1 MLNTIWLGLILVAI
15 VCGALTG
22 RMEAVT
28 QQSVM
33 AAKAAVM
40 LAIGLI
46 GIMAF
51 WLGMVQVAR
60 EAGLLGVMARAL
72 RPIMTRLFPEVPA
85 DHPAMSAMIM
95 NMASNMLGLG
105 NAATPFGLKAMI
117 ELDKL
122 NQQKGTA
129 TNAMALFLAINT
141 SNIAL
146 FPTGVIAIR
155 ASMGSQNATGILF
168 TTLFATA
175 CSTCVAII
183 VAKTLQRL
191 PTYRINPNDVPHQ
204 PGQDQ
209 ESNEPHDIDLPDEAE
224 LGPSEVPPTPLKYKL
239 LQWAFW
245 STLFVAALI
254 HVGEEWLH
262 TVAIHGLDAMTGG
275 QSILGFVA
283 APGTTLFTLS
293 KDILSYWLLPALMAA
308 ILLYGLSKGVKVY
321 EALVSGAREG
331 FDVAKRIIPY
341 LVAILVAVAM
351 FRASGALGLLIGA
364 ISPLTQAIGMPAEA
378 LPMALMRPLSGSGAY
393 GILAETMR
401 ANGPDSLVGYMVST
415 FQGSTETTFYVI
427 AVYFGAVQVKRVRH
441 TLATCLIADLVGI
454 IAAVWICVAMY
465 G

>member
-1 MLNTIWLGLILVAI
+1 
-15 VCGALTG
+15 
-22 RMEAVT
+22 
-28 QQSVM
+28 
-33 AAKAAVM
+33 
-40 LAIGLI
+40 
-46 GIMAF
+46 
-51 WLGMVQVAR
+51 
-60 EAGLLGVMARAL
+60 
-72 RPIMTRLFPEVPA
+72 
-85 DHPAMSAMIM
+85 
-95 NMASNMLGLG
+95 
-105 NAATPFGLKAMI
+105 
-117 ELDKL
+117 
-122 NQQKGTA
+122 
-129 TNAMALFLAINT
+129 
-141 SNIAL
+141 
-146 FPTGVIAIR
+146 
-155 ASMGSQNATGILF
+155 MGSQNATGILF

-191 PTYRINPNDVPHQ
+191 PKYRINPNDVTHQ
-204 PGQDQ
+204 QDH
-209 ESNEPHDIDLPDEAE
+209 EPNEPRDIDLPDEAE
-224 LGPSEVPPTPLKYKL
+224 LGPSEVPPTPFKYRL
-239 LQWAFW
+239 LQWAFL

-254 HVGEEWLH
+254 HVGQEWMN
-262 TVAIHGLDAMTGG
+262 TVAMHGLDAMTGG

>member
-1 MLNTIWLGLILVAI
+1 M
-15 VCGALTG
+15 
-22 RMEAVT
+22 
-28 QQSVM
+28 
-33 AAKAAVM
+33 
-40 LAIGLI
+40 
-46 GIMAF
+46 
-51 WLGMVQVAR
+51 
-60 EAGLLGVMARAL
+60 
-72 RPIMTRLFPEVPA
+72 
-85 DHPAMSAMIM
+85 
-95 NMASNMLGLG
+95 
-105 NAATPFGLKAMI
+105 
-117 ELDKL
+117 
-122 NQQKGTA
+122 
-129 TNAMALFLAINT
+129 
-141 SNIAL
+141 
-146 FPTGVIAIR
+146 
-155 ASMGSQNATGILF
+155 
-168 TTLFATA
+168 
-175 CSTCVAII
+175 
-183 VAKTLQRL
+183 
-191 PTYRINPNDVPHQ
+191 
-204 PGQDQ
+204 
-209 ESNEPHDIDLPDEAE
+209 
-224 LGPSEVPPTPLKYKL
+224 
-239 LQWAFW
+239 
-245 STLFVAALI
+245 
-254 HVGEEWLH
+254 H
-262 TVAIHGLDAMTGG
+262 TVALHGLDAMTGG